1 MVVNPLLGSK
11 RGSSIA
17 SEVDILSPDEFEN
30 DFNDDLMLAHSE
42 DILTLV

>member
-17 SEVDILSPDEFEN
+17 FEVDILFTDGFEN
-30 DFNDDLMLAHSE
+30 DFNDDVMLAHNE
-42 DILTLV
+42 DILILV